1 MPLISQNSLQ
11 WKTLALWVTQSLV
24 GTQIIRLNPDQWWS
38 VMTSEGVIYKYLFK
52 FPGTLLYKME
62 TGVWPQFSK
71 EGAFGEAKPQKRR
84 VYGWEVRLYTK
95 GVFLKIPN
103 KMCFVTSSDGDLW
116 KISYILN
123 KFVFF
128 FIQKIKNIGVI
139 VWLICNFWSKT
150 QNTWDLWAT
159 DQTFRGNW
167 ARNENKKGVIR
178 ALHSVPTNMGVPS
191 GFISNYNLNF
201 IKYLLV
207 ISSFATF
214 AGGHRSILMN
224 TLSAQTKVEIL
235 GTEQKF

>member
-1 MPLISQNSLQ
+1 
-11 WKTLALWVTQSLV
+11 
-24 GTQIIRLNPDQWWS
+24 
-38 VMTSEGVIYKYLFK
+38 
-52 FPGTLLYKME
+52 ME

-95 GVFLKIPN
+95 RGLSKNSKQNVFCHKFGWR
-103 KMCFVTSSDGDLW
+103 FV
-116 KISYILN
+116 KN
-123 KFVFF
+123 FVYFEQICIF

-139 VWLICNFWSKT
+139 VLLICNFWSKT

-159 DQTFRGNW
+159 DQTFWGSW
-167 ARNENKKGVIR
+167 ARNERKKGIIR
-178 ALHSVPTNMGVPS
+178 ASHSVPTNMGVPS

-235 GTEQKF
+235 GTQQKF